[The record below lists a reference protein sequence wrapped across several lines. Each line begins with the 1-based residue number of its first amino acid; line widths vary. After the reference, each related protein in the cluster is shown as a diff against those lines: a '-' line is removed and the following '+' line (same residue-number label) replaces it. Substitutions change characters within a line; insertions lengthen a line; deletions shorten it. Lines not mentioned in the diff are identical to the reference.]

1 MRLHFLAYNSNAL
14 KVNYMP
20 KNILQPDA
28 YDGTLNQDVHALTQ
42 KLRAIYCQLLLLNL
56 S

>member
-42 KLRAIYCQLLLLNL
+42 KRAVFCQLLFLNL